1 MQTNLIQCATYGLST
16 DWLTPSLNRPPE
28 ISVDFTIVN
37 TVCVNVTLFIKLLI
51 SAVYHTHI

>member
-1 MQTNLIQCATYGLST
+1 MQTNLIQCAMYGLST

-37 TVCVNVTLFIKLLI
+37 TVFCECNSV
-51 SAVYHTHI
+51 H